1 MENIPES
8 NLNRNPVITKKNKKK
23 STNKLMKAFIYLCL
37 ILFALSILIPL
48 GWSILAAFK
57 HKSEFYGNPWDLPE
71 GLYLENFKT
80 AFIKSHMGEYFFNSL
95 FVTALALVILL
106 VISIPA
112 AYVLS
117 RFNFKSKKL
126 LNTIFAA
133 GLFINVNYIV
143 VPIFLLILDADKAIK
158 QIFALPLSMT
168 VFLDNKIVLAL
179 VYASTALPFT
189 IYLLSNY
196 LKTLPR
202 AYEEAAMIDG
212 CSYLQTLIK
221 VIIPMAKPSIITVIL
236 FQFLAFWNEYIIAL
250 TLLPN
255 SSKTLPVGLLNL
267 MQVQKTATDYGA
279 MYAGLAIVMIP
290 TIILYILVQKQLTEG
305 MTVGGIKE

>member
-1 MENIPES
+1 MQNISES
-8 NLNRNPVITKKNKKK
+8 KINTNKDSVIKKKNKRK
-23 STNKLMKAFIYLCL
+23 SSNKLMKAFIYLCL

-57 HKSEFYGNPWDLPE
+57 HKSEFYGNPWTLPE
-71 GLYLENFKT
+71 GFYLENFKT
-80 AFIKSHMGEYFFNSL
+80 AFIKSHMGEYFLNSL
-95 FVTALALVILL
+95 FVTALALAILL

-143 VPIFLLILDADKAIK
+143 
-158 QIFALPLSMT
+158 
-168 VFLDNKIVLAL
+168 
-179 VYASTALPFT
+179 LPFT

-236 FQFLAFWNEYIIAL
+236 FQFLAFWNEYIMAL

>member
-1 MENIPES
+1 MQNVKETKINYKQDTI
-8 NLNRNPVITKKNKKK
+8 KKNNKKL
-23 STNKLMKAFIYLCL
+23 SNRLIKAFIYLCL
-37 ILFALSILIPL
+37 IMFAFSILVPL
-48 GWSILAAFK
+48 GWSVLAAFK
-57 HKSEFYGNPWDLPE
+57 HKSEFYDNPWTLPK
-71 GLYLENFKT
+71 GFYIENFKN
-80 AFIKSHMGEYFFNSL
+80 AFIKSHMGEYFLNSI
-95 FVTALALVILL
+95 FVTALALIILL
-106 VISIPA
+106 LIAIPA

-117 RFNFKSKKL
+117 RFNFKTKKL

-143 VPIFLLILDADKAIK
+143 VPIFLLILDADKVIK
-158 QIFALPLSMT
+158 KIFAFPLAMT
-168 VFLDNKIVLAL
+168 IFLDNKVVLAL

-196 LKTLPR
+196 LRTLPK
-202 AYEEAAMIDG
+202 AYEEAATIDG
-212 CSYLQTLIK
+212 CTYIQTLIK
-221 VIIPMAKPSIITVIL
+221 VILPMAKPSIITVIL

-267 MQVQKTATDYGA
+267 MQVQKAATDYGA
-279 MYAGLAIVMIP
+279 MYAGLAIVMLP

>member
-57 HKSEFYGNPWDLPE
+57 HKSEFYGNPWALPE

-143 VPIFLLILDADKAIK
+143 VPIFLLILDADKASAPTNLEIN
-158 QIFALPLSMT
+158 I
-168 VFLDNKIVLAL
+168 
-179 VYASTALPFT
+179 
-189 IYLLSNY
+189 
-196 LKTLPR
+196 
-202 AYEEAAMIDG
+202 
-212 CSYLQTLIK
+212 
-221 VIIPMAKPSIITVIL
+221 PSIIVYREKHIIMIIVGKVYFINDVNVIL
-236 FQFLAFWNEYIIAL
+236 FCNVLFI
-250 TLLPN
+250 
-255 SSKTLPVGLLNL
+255 
-267 MQVQKTATDYGA
+267 
-279 MYAGLAIVMIP
+279 
-290 TIILYILVQKQLTEG
+290 
-305 MTVGGIKE
+305 